1 MQKVFVAYLIGKT
14 FYHCLESKNVIVK
27 QADRTVWLSPM
38 ATDLINAVTHSTD
51 CSSIKF
57 IDCSILIFFYK
68 TMQLI
73 HLTEAFNS
81 SDENCRL
88 KFWGEGGEEPF
99 TIYFKIIS
107 QVPSLSISFTR
118 WTHLHV
124 KCTYLLL
131 YIHQNYNCRILMVWT
146 VFFYIYAQLKD

>member
-57 IDCSILIFFYK
+57 IDCSILIFFFTK
-68 TMQLI
+68 PCSLFIWLKLLI
-73 HLTEAFNS
+73 VQM
-81 SDENCRL
+81 
-88 KFWGEGGEEPF
+88 
-99 TIYFKIIS
+99 KI
-107 QVPSLSISFTR
+107 V
-118 WTHLHV
+118 
-124 KCTYLLL
+124 
-131 YIHQNYNCRILMVWT
+131 
-146 VFFYIYAQLKD
+146 D